1 MADNSPMTPD
11 ELRGLLTPQTPQK
24 ASPSTAQEPASGAM
38 TPDELRGMLVAPDGS
53 SAGKPAPERVGFL
66 EDLGRTAV
74 AKGTQG
80 VAALPGMFGDI
91 ASLVGGENKYLP
103 TTSDIMKSI
112 KGISPGVEK
121 ALNYPTEYGANKY
134 LGSAIEFLPGAL
146 IPGGQI
152 GLGAR
157 AAGAAGAG
165 LASQGAESY
174 LKGTPVEGTGY
185 QTAAQVAA
193 ALAGGLG
200 ATGLAKGAGALT
212 AGAIRPE
219 AEAATR
225 LAKTLGSD
233 IQVGGAKG
241 AKLGEIGAG
250 ATDVLPIAAG
260 GERTRGLVSR
270 SAERASESAQGK
282 FNAVVGD
289 FQEQAVPKVQS
300 AIDNLFGRPVK
311 AFDEMDAIGQRIK
324 EVNDANYTRVMALPK
339 AQAIRGPDLNKVMS
353 RLPQGTIE
361 DVLENFRVQGVNP
374 ASFGLQKTTS
384 GWQIP
389 PQGANLRF
397 MDEVKQQL
405 DTEIGKFIDPVTKTT
420 KPGAG
425 RSVSNLMQLKSD
437 LTNVLDKKVPAY
449 KDIRFEAAELYGA
462 RNAVEAG
469 YKYFSDTTAKNMH
482 SINQRIAKLSPSQKD
497 DLAYGYASAFKDALE
512 KNPARVLGV
521 YGGKKSAFDIN
532 KLETALGPD
541 RANNLLGQVNSAYL
555 NSSIKTL
562 AGGGDKGMF
571 SGVGS
576 SAGLGLAS
584 GIASE
589 AALVG
594 GNVLQALSFNMSG
607 ASLVAALAAGAG
619 KAGYNWK
626 ERRIGEKVLELAAN
640 PEANQR
646 LGKLI
651 AENQDARSFL
661 AKTYTQIGRI
671 APAFGTEPPPERP
684 ARASGGRIGSDSK
697 ADQLILM
704 AERAKRNIG
713 KTTEMLLDTPDDNVA
728 HALAIA
734 NKHI

>member
-11 ELRGLLTPQTPQK
+11 ELRGLLTPQAPQK
-24 ASPSTAQEPASGAM
+24 SSPATAQEPASGAM

-53 SAGKPAPERVGFL
+53 SGGKPAPERVGFL

-121 ALNYPTEYGANKY
+121 ALDYKPEYGANRY

-174 LKGTPVEGTGY
+174 LKGTPAEGTGY

-193 ALAGGLG
+193 ALTGGMG
-200 ATGLAKGAGALT
+200 ATGLAKGIGSAVSGS
-212 AGAIRPE
+212 IRPE

-225 LAKTLGSD
+225 LAKALGTD

-241 AKLGEIGAG
+241 AKTVDASALPP
-250 ATDVLPIAAG
+250 DVLPVAAG
-260 GERTRGLVSR
+260 GERVRNLVKA
-270 SAERASESAQGK
+270 SAEKSGEAAQGR
-282 FNAVVGD
+282 FNTIVGD
-289 FQEQAVPKVQS
+289 FQEQAVPKVQG

-324 EVNDANYTRVMALPK
+324 EVNDANYSRVMALPA
-339 AQAIRGPDLNKVMS
+339 AQAISGPEINQIMA
-353 RLPQGTIE
+353 RLPDGAVEDILKGFKIQGI
-361 DVLENFRVQGVNP
+361 DPV
-374 ASFGLQKTTS
+374 SFGLQKTKT
-384 GWQIP
+384 GWQVP
-389 PQGANLRF
+389 PQGASLRF

-425 RSVSNLMQLKSD
+425 KAVSNLMGLKAD
-437 LTNVLDKKVPAY
+437 LTGVLDTKVPAY
-449 KDIRFEAAELYGA
+449 KDIRFEASELYGA

-469 YKYFSDTTAKNMH
+469 YKYFADTNAKKVH
-482 SINQRIAKLSPSQKD
+482 AVNQRIAKLTPSQKD

-532 KLETALGPD
+532 KLETALGPE
-541 RANNLLGQVNSAYL
+541 RASSLLGQVNSEYL
-555 NSSIKTL
+555 NSGIKTL
-562 AGGGDKGMF
+562 VGGDKGML

-576 SAGLGLAS
+576 SAGLGLAG

-589 AALVG
+589 AAMVG
-594 GNVLQALSFNMSG
+594 GNILQALSFNMSG
-607 ASLVAALAAGAG
+607 ASLMAALAAGAG
-619 KAGYNWK
+619 KAAYNWK

-640 PEANQR
+640 PETNQR

-661 AKTYTQIGRI
+661 AKTYTNMSRM
-671 APAFGTEPPPERP
+671 APAYGVEPPPERP
-684 ARASGGRIGSDSK
+684 ARASGGRINSESK

-704 AERAKRNIG
+704 AERAKRGIG
-713 KTTEMLLDTPDDNVA
+713 KSTAMLLDTPDDHVA